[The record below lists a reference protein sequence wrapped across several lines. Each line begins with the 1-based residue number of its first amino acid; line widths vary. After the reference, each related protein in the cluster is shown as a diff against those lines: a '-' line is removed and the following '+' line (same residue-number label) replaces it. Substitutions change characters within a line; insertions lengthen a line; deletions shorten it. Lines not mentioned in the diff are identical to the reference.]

1 MPSLA
6 GGWDEGKDNMT
17 TKETLIQKLK
27 NKEARVG
34 ILGLGYV
41 GLPLAVV
48 FAEAGFHVTG
58 IDPDSRKVDSLSK
71 GISYIPDVKTEA
83 VERIVKSGHLT
94 ATTDFSVLR
103 DIDAVSICV
112 PTPLRKTGDPD
123 MSYIISA
130 TEEMAKYMHK
140 GIVVVLESTTYPG
153 TTRELL
159 LPKLGTEHD
168 LTVGEDWFL
177 AFSPER
183 VDPGRE
189 DWTTI
194 NTPKVMGGITEACG
208 EVATAWYEGA
218 IQTVHHVSSAEAAEM
233 AKLLENTFRMINIG
247 LVNELAIMCERLGVD
262 VWEVIDA
269 AASKPFG
276 FMKFTPGPGL
286 GGHCIPID
294 PLYLSWKMKSFN
306 YNARFIELASEIN
319 TNMPRYV
326 VSRVLDAMNDRGRTL
341 KGSKVLVL
349 GAAYKPDIDDVRES
363 PALDVIG
370 LLQKKGA
377 VVEYHDPYIPHIH
390 HEYDGWQMDSVQDL
404 MKAVREADAVVV
416 ITNHKVYDYEAI
428 VKEAKFVFDS
438 RNATRKV
445 ADSGGKVVRL

>member
-1 MPSLA
+1 MS
-6 GGWDEGKDNMT
+6 
-17 TKETLIQKLK
+17 TKETLIKKLK
-27 NKEARVG
+27 DKNARIG

-58 IDPDSRKVDSLSK
+58 IDPDSRKIDSLAK
-71 GISYIPDVKTEA
+71 GISYIPDVKTEV
-83 VERIVKSGHLT
+83 VEKFVKSGHLT
-94 ATTDFSVLR
+94 ATTDFSVLK

-112 PTPLRKTGDPD
+112 PTPLRQTGDPD
-123 MSYIISA
+123 MSFIISA
-130 TEEMAKYMHK
+130 ADELANHMHE
-140 GIVVVLESTTYPG
+140 GMVIVLQSTTYPG

-159 LPKLGTEHD
+159 LPKLGIERG
-168 LTVGEDWFL
+168 LEVGRDWFL

-183 VDPGRE
+183 VDPGRK
-189 DWTTI
+189 DYTTK
-194 NTPKVMGGITEACG
+194 NTPKVMGGITEDCG
-208 EVATAWYEGA
+208 EVATVWYEGA
-218 IQTVHHVSSAEAAEM
+218 IDVGYHVSTAETAEM
-233 AKLLENTFRMINIG
+233 TKLLENTFRMINIG
-247 LVNELAIMCERLGVD
+247 LVNELAIMCEHLGVD

-294 PLYLSWKMKSFN
+294 PLYLSWKMKSFQ

-326 VSRVLDAMNDRGRTL
+326 VSRVMDALNERSKAL
-341 KGSKVLVL
+341 KGSKVLIL
-349 GAAYKPDIDDVRES
+349 GVAYKPDIDDVRES
-363 PALDVIG
+363 PAMDVIG

-377 VVEYHDPYIPHIH
+377 DVEYHDPYIPHIH
-390 HEYDGWQMDSVQDL
+390 HEVDGWQMDSVED
-404 MKAVREADAVVV
+404 MVASVKEADAVVI
-416 ITNHKVYDYEAI
+416 ITNHKEYDYDSI
-428 VKEAKFVFDS
+428 VNSAQFVFDT

-445 ADSGGKVVRL
+445 ADVEGKVVRL

>member
-1 MPSLA
+1 MSIR
-6 GGWDEGKDNMT
+6 
-17 TKETLIQKLK
+17 ETLIENLK
-27 NKEARVG
+27 GRKARVG

-41 GLPLAVV
+41 GLPLAAA
-48 FAEAGFHVTG
+48 FAKAGFRVTG
-58 IDPDSRKVDSLSK
+58 IDTDAHKVDTLNRCV
-71 GISYIPDVKTEA
+71 SYIPDVKTEA
-83 VERIVKSGHLT
+83 VAKLVKSGHLT
-94 ATTDFSVLR
+94 ATTDFSILR
-103 DIDAVSICV
+103 EMDAVSICV

-123 MSYIISA
+123 MSYIMSA
-130 TEEMAKYMHK
+130 TDELSRYMHP
-140 GIVVVLESTTYPG
+140 GMVVVLESTTYPG
-153 TTRELL
+153 TTREVL
-159 LPKLGTEHD
+159 LPKLGTERG
-168 LTVGEDWFL
+168 LTIGENWFL

-183 VDPGRE
+183 VDPGRA

-208 EVATAWYEGA
+208 EVATAWYAGA
-218 IQTVHHVSSAEAAEM
+218 IETVHPVSSAEAAEM

-262 VWEVIDA
+262 IWEVIEA
-269 AASKPFG
+269 AATKPFG

-326 VSRVLDAMNDRGRTL
+326 VSRVMEALNDRSKPL
-341 KGSKVLVL
+341 KGSRVLVL

-377 VVEYHDPYIPHIH
+377 LVEYHDPYIPHIY
-390 HEYDGWQMDSVQDL
+390 HETDGWQMDCVQD
-404 MKAVREADAVVV
+404 MMSAVKSADIVVI
-416 ITNHKVYDYEAI
+416 ITNHKVYDYKAI
-428 VKEAKFVFDS
+428 VETADFVFDS
-438 RNATRKV
+438 RNATGQL
-445 ADSGGKVVRL
+445 AHHNGKVVRL